1 MPLQAWGS
9 FFWEVWG
16 LVLPCNPPLN
26 PGRFDGPLGHALS
39 PMAMEDVDAHV
50 GPPSCLGCEAAAFSV
65 APASRTWGWASA
77 PSSSALHIRLK
88 AQGGSLSGK
97 ACGGGGD
104 TPPTSL
110 PPPLA
115 LPQERAPATSF
126 GAAGS
131 GQKSRLR
138 AARPPAQVPNRP
150 PGQSDLEAQE
160 GETGTTSVTTGQG
173 PWEEGSLGTVRGGH
187 VATEAYR
194 GRSLRGRGQVVKA
207 AKLTRHF

>member
-77 PSSSALHIRLK
+77 PSPAALLFTSVSKHKEARSA
-88 AQGGSLSGK
+88 GK
-97 ACGGGGD
+97 PAAGVEILLRPASHRHWPCPRRG
-104 TPPTSL
+104 
-110 PPPLA
+110 
-115 LPQERAPATSF
+115 PQPRPSEQLEVARR
-126 GAAGS
+126 AGS
-131 GQKSRLR
+131 GLLGPLPKCPTGLQGRVTWRLR
-138 AARPPAQVPNRP
+138 RARLAPPQ
-150 PGQSDLEAQE
+150 
-160 GETGTTSVTTGQG
+160 
-173 PWEEGSLGTVRGGH
+173 
-187 VATEAYR
+187 
-194 GRSLRGRGQVVKA
+194 
-207 AKLTRHF
+207 